1 MTPSPNSAEALAVDN
16 TTADVA
22 PAAVAGLGI
31 VAAELAV
38 VDTAAGE
45 EAGVV
50 FEEDVVVVG
59 ERTVAARGLAAYSAV
74 VAEEAGDIS
83 LDLAGLVAGAAQVA
97 VGAQTSVLDLVRR
110 SRNSVPD
117 LLRVRRLVG
126 LKSDWY
132 DWVRIVM
139 NSGSIVDL
147 TLFLES
153 AFVVLVDLGAFVV
166 AVVQP
171 AGLAAG
177 RAFDSVEPEVVAEG
191 TGRELEAAGSNLI
204 PAEADR
210 KMTCVVV
217 GACHTEF
224 DMLPEAAV
232 AADESPVAAAEACS
246 HPFAAPGLCNNSPS
260 LLPRPL
266 VLVPMQCW
274 DTSLLAAYWLAN
286 IGSRKTNR
294 R

>member
-1 MTPSPNSAEALAVDN
+1 MTPSPNSAEALAADN
-16 TTADVA
+16 KTAGVA
-22 PAAVAGLGI
+22 PAAVVGLGI
-31 VAAELAV
+31 AAAEVAV
-38 VDTAAGE
+38 VDIAAGE

-50 FEEDVVVVG
+50 FEEEAVVVG
-59 ERTVAARGLAAYSAV
+59 GRTVAAGVVVADSAV
-74 VAEEAGDIS
+74 VAQEVGDIS
-83 LDLAGLVAGAAQVA
+83 PDLVGLVAGAAQVA

-117 LLRVRRLVG
+117 LPRVRRLGG

-132 DWVRIVM
+132 DWVRTGM

-147 TLFLES
+147 TLFLDF

-166 AVVQP
+166 AVVEP

-177 RAFDSVEPEVVAEG
+177 RAFDSVQAEVVAEEM
-191 TGRELEAAGSNLI
+191 GRELEAAGSNLI
-204 PAEADR
+204 PADADR

-217 GACHTEF
+217 VACHTEF
-224 DMLPEAAV
+224 GMLPGAALV
-232 AADESPVAAAEACS
+232 ADESPVTAAEACS
-246 HPFAAPGLCNNSPS
+246 HPFAAPDLCSNSPF

-266 VLVPMQCW
+266 VQAPMQCW

-286 IGSRKTNR
+286 IGSRKMNR

>member
-1 MTPSPNSAEALAVDN
+1 MTPSPNSAEALAADN
-16 TTADVA
+16 KTAGVA

-31 VAAELAV
+31 AAAEVAV
-38 VDTAAGE
+38 VDIAAGE

-50 FEEDVVVVG
+50 FEEEAVVVG
-59 ERTVAARGLAAYSAV
+59 ERTVAAREVVADSAA
-74 VAEEAGDIS
+74 VAEEAGGIS
-83 LDLAGLVAGAAQVA
+83 LDLVGLVAGAAQVA
-97 VGAQTSVLDLVRR
+97 AGAQTSVLDLVRR
-110 SRNSVPD
+110 SRNSVPG
-117 LLRVRRLVG
+117 LLRVRRLLD

-132 DWVRIVM
+132 DWVRIGM

-147 TLFLES
+147 TLFLEV
-153 AFVVLVDLGAFVV
+153 AFVVLVDLGAFVFG
-166 AVVQP
+166 VVEP

-177 RAFDSVEPEVVAEG
+177 RAFDSVQAEVVAEEM
-191 TGRELEAAGSNLI
+191 GRELEAAGSNLI

-217 GACHTEF
+217 VVCHTEF
-224 DMLPEAAV
+224 DMLPEAALV
-232 AADESPVAAAEACS
+232 ADESPAAAAEACS
-246 HPFAAPGLCNNSPS
+246 HPFAAPGLCSNSPF

-266 VLVPMQCW
+266 VLAPRQCW

-286 IGSRKTNR
+286 IGSRTKNR